1 MEKNNINEVISTIE
15 DKCNEFI
22 DKIIKKFQKY
32 KYIKLYGKILHY
44 LDKPILFYNCT
55 VLTNTKSNP
64 FDIDID
70 FSFEFIDGEIPYVS
84 ILTDFIEP
92 TFNDNRNYY
101 RCLTKDDNYKFSL
114 NDLPK
119 SEIIFE
125 IMIEGIENFLTYIN
139 ESIAIN
145 SFIFFGE
152 YEYNHI
158 YQINDFLQNGNDN
171 FYRINEIKKNKY
183 EERYILFTE
192 LYFLLFSPIPEDKAL
207 VKILFYQKLR
217 DINLFFDKNE
227 QNDSLIL
234 KLNYKKFKYDLE
246 FIMIDRKRKDNLEEL
261 CLVEDQHN
269 NINNEKD
276 KKYDYSII
284 IKEWFTYVDNIKFN
298 QYDIILNKYK
308 IFFRDNKMNIKI
320 KNKNTEKIKEYNNYI
335 KFNENLISLYQ
346 KINSNG
352 NKERIQ
358 KLVSNI
364 IYICSELVNYGDG
377 DSGNTNEYILKI
389 RKYITL
395 NKKNK

>member
-1 MEKNNINEVISTIE
+1 MEKNNINEVTSTLE
-15 DKCNEFI
+15 DKCNKFI
-22 DKIIKKFQKY
+22 DSIITKFKKY
-32 KYIKLYGKILHY
+32 KYIKLFGKILHY
-44 LDKPILFYNCT
+44 LDKPILYYNCT

-92 TFNDNRNYY
+92 TFNDNRNYF
-101 RCLTKDDNYKFSL
+101 RCLTKDYKYYFSL
-114 NDLPK
+114 DDLPK

-125 IMIEGIENFLTYIN
+125 TMIEGIENFLTYIN

-158 YQINDFLQNGNDN
+158 YQINDFLQNGNYN

-192 LYFLLFSPIPEDKAL
+192 LYFLLFSPTPGDKAL
-207 VKILFYQKLR
+207 VKLLFFQKLK
-217 DINLFFDKNE
+217 DINLFFDKND
-227 QNDSLIL
+227 QNNSLIL
-234 KLNYKKFKYDLE
+234 KLNYKKFKYDIE

-261 CLVEDQHN
+261 SLVEDEHN
-269 NINNEKD
+269 NTNNDKE
-276 KKYDYSII
+276 KKYDYSMI
-284 IKEWFTYVDNIKFN
+284 IKEWFTYADIIKFN
-298 QYDIILNKYK
+298 QYDLVLNKYK
-308 IFFRDNKMNIKI
+308 IFFRDNKKNIKI
-320 KNKNTEKIKEYNNYI
+320 KKTNPEKIKEYNNYI

-352 NKERIQ
+352 NKERIH

-364 IYICSELVNYGDG
+364 IYICSELVNFG
-377 DSGNTNEYILKI
+377 DSDNGNNNEYILKI
-389 RKYITL
+389 RKYISL
-395 NKKNK
+395 NKK